1 MSGEI
6 LSINRETARF
16 EPASEFDTP
25 EKLVESTGLT
35 RGEKIAALERWSRQ
49 VMDELDATSEGMA
62 TNAPTATDTEL
73 LDRINAAIAALKK
86 KKTSA
91 T

>member
-16 EPASEFDTP
+16 DPASAFETP

-35 RGEKIAALERWSRQ
+35 RGEKITALEHWSRQ
-49 VMDELDATSEGMA
+49 VMDELEATSEGME
-62 TNAPTATDTEL
+62 TDAPTATDTEL